1 LRAAVC
7 DGRRV
12 TGLEIV
18 VAIVILV
25 GLVGV
30 VVPVLPG
37 MVLVWGAVLVWAIAT
52 AEPVGWAVLAVVTLL
67 LGAGLVVKYLVPG
80 KRMKDAGIP
89 GRTLWLGGAGAVIG
103 FFAIPVVGTPV
114 GFVLG
119 VYLAELQR
127 LGSEQAWPSTKHALK
142 ATGLSMLIE
151 LTATG
156 LAAGAWGAGVAA
168 T

>member
-1 LRAAVC
+1 M
-7 DGRRV
+7 

-18 VAIVILV
+18 VAIVIVV

-37 MVLVWGAVLVWAIAT
+37 MVLVWAAVLVWAIAT
-52 AEPVGWAVLAVVTLL
+52 AEPVGWGVFVVVTLL
-67 LGAGLVVKYLVPG
+67 LAVGMVVKYLVPG
-80 KRMKDAGIP
+80 KHMKDQGIP
-89 GRTLWLGGAGAVIG
+89 GTTMWLGAAGAVIG
-103 FFAIPVVGTPV
+103 FFAIPIVGTPV
-114 GFVLG
+114 GFVVG

-127 LGSEQAWPSTKHALK
+127 VGTSEAWPTTKEALK

-156 LAAGAWGAGVAA
+156 LAAGAWAAGVVA

>member
-1 LRAAVC
+1 VC
-7 DGRRV
+7 DGRAV

-18 VAIVILV
+18 CGIVILV
-25 GLVGV
+25 GIVGT

-37 MVLVWGAVLVWAIAT
+37 MVLVWAAVLVWAIAT
-52 AEPVGWAVLAVVTLL
+52 AEPLGWVTFGVVTVLLAV
-67 LGAGLVVKYLVPG
+67 GMVVKYLLPG
-80 KRMKDAGIP
+80 KHMKAQGIP
-89 GRTLWLGGAGAVIG
+89 GSTLWLGAAGAVIG
-103 FFAIPVVGTPV
+103 FFAIPVVGTPI

-119 VYLAELQR
+119 IYLAELQR
-127 LGSEQAWPSTKHALK
+127 VGSAEAWPTTKHALR